1 MRLFA
6 ALLLAALLA
15 CRPATIDGSSREATE
30 ASLEEIRQQLSFDD
44 QVRLK
49 EALRTIVVRELGNA
63 MRAGFDTT
71 SAAHVDRRV
80 TETLDGKT
88 AEEVIAH
95 AQALRA
101 ERSGH
106 TGANRL

>member
-15 CRPATIDGSSREATE
+15 CRPATIDGSSPEATE
-30 ASLEEIRQQLSFDD
+30 ASLEEIRLRLSFDD
-44 QVRLK
+44 RVRLQ
-49 EALRTIVVRELGNA
+49 EALRTIVARELGNA
-63 MRAGFDTT
+63 MRGGFNTT

-101 ERSGH
+101 ERSVH
-106 TGANRL
+106 TSANRL